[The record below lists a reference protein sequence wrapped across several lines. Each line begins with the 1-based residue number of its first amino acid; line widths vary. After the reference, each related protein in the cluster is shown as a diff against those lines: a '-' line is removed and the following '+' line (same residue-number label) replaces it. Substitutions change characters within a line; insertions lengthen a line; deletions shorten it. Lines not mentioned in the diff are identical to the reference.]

1 MENINYHGM
10 QITAK
15 EREIT
20 LSCWFYQYPPEH
32 VKSIIYYMRENSVD
46 WITRDQ
52 LSDFYEGAEFN
63 N

>member
-20 LSCWFYQYPPEH
+20 LSCWFYQYPTEH
-32 VKSIIYYMRENSVD
+32 VKSIIYYMRENGVD
-46 WITRDQ
+46 WLTRDQ
-52 LSDFYEGAEFN
+52 LAEYPEGVALN
-63 N
+63 